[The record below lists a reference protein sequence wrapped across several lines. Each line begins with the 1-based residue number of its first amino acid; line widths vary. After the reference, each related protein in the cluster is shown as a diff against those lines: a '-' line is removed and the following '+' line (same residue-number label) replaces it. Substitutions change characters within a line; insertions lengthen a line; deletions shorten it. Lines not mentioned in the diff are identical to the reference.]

1 LAKLSGTWIG
11 NKLTHTQADSATFT
25 AISSTTFIS
34 LTDAFQLEVV
44 GSLSGAITVKLR
56 TFGITINN
64 AVEPDGRTTAGTVNQ
79 YRIKPTITTNM
90 VFNYLITDDVIYDTF
105 KTDLTDGAS
114 FSFSLTNSKSIGS
127 NGYIRIAGGGRITN
141 SKMLSINKG
150 YVEMSLTIENEYNYD
165 GSAAEPLTVIIND
178 SVDRNWEAPA

>member
-1 LAKLSGTWIG
+1 
-11 NKLTHTQADSATFT
+11 
-25 AISSTTFIS
+25 
-34 LTDAFQLEVV
+34 
-44 GSLSGAITVKLR
+44 LR

-90 VFNYLITDDVIYDTF
+90 VFNYLITDDAVYNSF

-114 FSFSLTNSKSIGS
+114 FAFSLYNSIITGQSGHIF
-127 NGYIRIAGGGRITN
+127 ITGGGRITN
-141 SKMLSINKG
+141 SKMLSVNNG
-150 YVEMSLTIENEYNYD
+150 YVEMSLTIENEYNSD
-165 GSAAEPLTVIIND
+165 GTAAEPLTVVIAD